1 MKLINTSKNTKILS
15 KSNIINAIIIII
27 ASCGIGVLYNLLLPN
42 SLPWIYKGKSIQ
54 IVSDSILFSNSPY
67 KTIDNTFKGENSD
80 KIINQKDPKQ
90 NKQSDKQG
98 GIQNQNIN
106 QADNDVAVNENK
118 AEIKT
123 ISYSQL
129 VRVLNNPD
137 FIIVDARRNED
148 YNKAHIP
155 GSINIYALEDPDI
168 RIPKMMSLPTSKTII
183 IYCDG
188 GECDLSHELAKEFL
202 EVLHYQ
208 KVFLYVGGWEEWAKK
223 QGIK

>member
-1 MKLINTSKNTKILS
+1 MKLMNTSKNPKILS

-80 KIINQKDPKQ
+80 KIINQKDPEQ

-168 RIPKMMSLPTSKTII
+168 Q
-183 IYCDG
+183 
-188 GECDLSHELAKEFL
+188 
-202 EVLHYQ
+202 YQ
-208 KVFLYVGGWEEWAKK
+208 K
-223 QGIK
+223 